1 MSSGV
6 KSLRKHTAPSR
17 SNASISADVIIR
29 YSSTNAWYANGS
41 PTSMNQSG
49 TDSVIV
55 RIATK
60 S

>member
-1 MSSGV
+1 V

-41 PTSMNQSG
+41 PTSMNQSN